1 MRIINADD
9 LKELRDK
16 YIKGEIKLY
25 DEGDLIDKCPTV
37 DISPIIQ
44 DRINEDR
51 EEVKARIPTAL
62 FDKVSDELM
71 KDQCFSIWT
80 HILECISEMS
90 DAWEEVNGENLVWVP
105 GHYERTSEEDN
116 D

>member
-16 YIKGEIKLY
+16 YIKGEINLDY
-25 DEGDLIDKCPTV
+25 EGDLIDKCPTV

-44 DRINEDR
+44 YRINEDR

-71 KDQCFSIWT
+71 KDQCLVFGLIFSNVF
-80 HILECISEMS
+80 LKCQM
-90 DAWEEVNGENLVWVP
+90 P
-105 GHYERTSEEDN
+105 GRKLTEKI
-116 D
+116 